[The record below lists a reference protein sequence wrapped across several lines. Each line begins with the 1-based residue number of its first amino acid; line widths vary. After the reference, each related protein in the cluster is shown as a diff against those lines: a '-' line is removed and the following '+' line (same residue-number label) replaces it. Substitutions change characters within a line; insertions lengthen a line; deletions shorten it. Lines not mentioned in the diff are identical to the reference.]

1 MTGFHMTALAEVHR
15 AQLQRQA
22 DRCRQLRP
30 VERRSQLRPKLAR
43 RHRVLRRHRPSLCP
57 T

>member
-22 DRCRQLRP
+22 DRQPASDNHQLI
-30 VERRSQLRPKLAR
+30 
-43 RHRVLRRHRPSLCP
+43 
-57 T
+57 